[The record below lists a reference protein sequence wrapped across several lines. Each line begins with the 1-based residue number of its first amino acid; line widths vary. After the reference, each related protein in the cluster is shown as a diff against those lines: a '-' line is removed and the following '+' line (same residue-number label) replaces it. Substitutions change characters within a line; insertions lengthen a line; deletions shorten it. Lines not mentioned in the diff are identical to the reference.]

1 MGLAPLPTRNSLAN
15 LGKQTSNSCPLA
27 PGKPNAQIWAANLL
41 IRLQAMAVP
50 NGGYWRAYHVVSVPP
65 IIGVPDTIAS
75 VACIFMQAIVFR
87 ERAHMPRLGERSRPQ
102 LPCRCRRRQ
111 RSGAEA
117 SLQVGVGDRTVKEA
131 ERSGV
136 KQLPAG
142 ALDRA

>member
-1 MGLAPLPTRNSLAN
+1 MATLSGTTVERLSRPEHGGSVRADLAD
-15 LGKQTSNSCPLA
+15 C
-27 PGKPNAQIWAANLL
+27 
-41 IRLQAMAVP
+41 
-50 NGGYWRAYHVVSVPP
+50 HVVSVPA
-65 IIGVPDTIAS
+65 IMGVHGMMAS